1 MSEPVNPKASS
12 PATPPSAPV
21 STQATEQEPPPVE
34 LNDKHTT
41 SQALKGRTGLGRILN
56 AAGYSLDG
64 LLAAFKGEAAF
75 RQLMLLNVVMI
86 PLAFLLDVSRAER
99 AMMIAVLLLALI
111 VELLNSAIEA
121 AIDRISFALHP
132 LSKQAKDMGSA
143 AQLVAL
149 TLIVTVWAVI
159 LI

>member
-1 MSEPVNPKASS
+1 
-12 PATPPSAPV
+12 
-21 STQATEQEPPPVE
+21 
-34 LNDKHTT
+34 
-41 SQALKGRTGLGRILN
+41 
-56 AAGYSLDG
+56 
-64 LLAAFKGEAAF
+64 
-75 RQLMLLNVVMI
+75 MI

-149 TLIVTVWAVI
+149 TLIFTVWAVI
-159 LI
+159 LL

>member
-1 MSEPVNPKASS
+1 MTEPVNPKASP
-12 PATPPSAPV
+12 PATPA
-21 STQATEQEPPPVE
+21 STQATEQEPPPVG